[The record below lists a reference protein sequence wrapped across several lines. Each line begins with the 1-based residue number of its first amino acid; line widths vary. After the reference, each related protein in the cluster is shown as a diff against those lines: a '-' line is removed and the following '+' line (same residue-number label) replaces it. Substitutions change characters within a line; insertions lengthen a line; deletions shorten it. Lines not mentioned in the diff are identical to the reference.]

1 MRKTG
6 YEAHHIVQAR
16 FSKVLR
22 VNPRGMPAIALTQEE
37 HAFFDA
43 IWRERIKYGGKYA
56 HVEIATAVHDVYRD
70 YPELRKIALEYLK

>member
-1 MRKTG
+1 M
-6 YEAHHIVQAR
+6 QAR

-43 IWRERIKYGGKYA
+43 IWRQELKYGGKYSPA
-56 HVEIATAVHDVYRD
+56 EITKAVHEVYRD